1 MNVKSKNISALIES
15 QLPGFIV
22 EDYEYFVKF
31 LKSYYAQQELSGGV
45 LDIVSNLTK
54 YRDINFY
61 DKEVLTE
68 SSKTVGITGISD
80 TSINVLSTSG
90 FPDSGLA
97 KVDDEIFFYASKTS
111 NQFNGVARGVS
122 GNTELGDLYK
132 LSTYVA
138 TSASTHA
145 ADVKVENISNLFLY
159 ALVQSFE
166 SEYLAGIP
174 EKYLRGEIDKR
185 TLIKNISS
193 FYKSKG
199 TKRSI
204 QFIFNSLISSEDS
217 DVYFPKD
224 NTLKASDS
232 DYINVHAL
240 KVIVTSGDPKDLIGK
255 VITETGD
262 NYASAV
268 VDNIKELEGNIWE
281 LVLAPSTINNQFTIA
296 SKTTLKKAI
305 GSGDQTGSVIDVDS
319 TFGWAK
325 EGNIFADGEVIQYA
339 SKTIRQFKIK
349 YRSLTRTHNVGQSIY
364 SDNRIKGNNVEVI
377 ALGIVYN
384 LSPTTTTPYGIEG
397 EPLVVE
403 ESGFDT
409 IDPKI
414 KKSDGTVR
422 WLPNDAATY
431 TPSSG
436 DTRTQTSVNDV
447 VPGIQRI
454 FSDDNNYY
462 ICTSGV
468 PVNRTMFYNQTIPA
482 SKTVVEQ
489 SFLRTIRKNAIT
501 TTEVYKTPR
510 KDFGILVDGS
520 LAYTHKH
527 QDSVFYGGLTKI
539 AVTTQ
544 GGGYSR
550 PPYVLVNTEPYKATA
565 ILSGTVVESV
575 RVDVAG
581 AYTAAPTIEIVS
593 GRNAVLTP
601 VITRGAITSLLVTD
615 PGEYYSAPPTIRIV
629 DALGRGRFAEYTAT
643 VSATGQ
649 ISGCIKV
656 SGGSFYSEGNV
667 VIQVIPSGSGALAS
681 SSIYEWIKNRLEVET
696 DIDTEWG
703 FSHLNDRG
711 YQNYGTISYPPTL
724 RGSDTGTNHSPIIG
738 FAYDGNPIYGP
749 YGYSD
754 PVDSSTSIVR
764 MQSGYKK
771 YGTRPTGPSLVTYP
785 LGTFIQDYY
794 YADRYGTVDKNNGRY
809 CVTPEYPNG
818 TYAYFATFDSV
829 GDPEFPYLIGEN
841 FYSLPLAAN
850 YDQNQTQNDLPLDA
864 VRLRGVDTPNNG
876 RKTRGIIKDVSAGSL
891 DAFQVYGSSNNFKVG
906 SSIVLDN
913 TGTNGIDATGTIS
926 AVKGNTVEELQ
937 ATDAKRVAKL
947 QITEN
952 CYVFSGDVITQSSS
966 GISGKVVGDVLDGKI
981 LVLEDVTGTFD
992 QTGLFDSTTLSIN
1005 IILNTNATF
1014 TAGATIELTNGTVNQ
1029 TNPPSVIATGE
1040 VIETTE
1046 KRNSVKIK
1054 VISGTFSQQSGYFLR
1069 SNNLLNTVG
1078 AEILSSKSLSTGLIP
1093 FIVNTNIALV
1103 ETTGDHALGVGDV
1116 VYVEIDPDDSIS
1128 TTTYYVQLGATQE
1141 VDIKPLSLSTKIN
1154 DPGLGRADLVNGG
1167 ADYASNTYTDVELI
1181 FADQNAVRTDLG
1193 KVADSKNAKATIV
1206 VSDIDS
1212 TGLGS
1217 VTNVTITTKG
1227 SGYQK
1232 GDVLTVED
1240 TSLNRSGASTNTQRL
1255 RLVVD
1260 HIGLSTGETVIKL
1273 DSIDGLSNNDLLSIG
1288 DEIVKV
1294 NSISESTTSVTVTR
1308 AQNNTSDID
1317 HFDNEVVALY
1327 GSNYRFTVGDQ
1338 LPVTG
1343 TALDPVIL
1351 SYDGNKLIVEH
1362 NQGFFTS
1369 GDFAPYKITDQ
1380 STIFDESEPKKLID
1394 VDVVTDYKIVTKI
1407 SSSSSGPYQISP
1419 NLKIQE
1425 YYQYRF
1431 DLSHYT
1437 NGESEFIVSPSQ
1449 NDNIIAPEVVNIG
1462 TPGTT
1467 GAYSYVKF
1475 GYGPRLGDVQLDGIL
1490 TKRVPRSY
1498 QRYYYKSI
1506 VRTMINGDKEIRI
1519 GPSTSIVDNN
1529 NYFELINDPLQG
1541 QKLISDALTTSTES
1555 TGTGVKI
1562 SFVTSD
1568 RFVYE
1573 LTEDPEW
1580 YGTGNIRYTTK
1591 SKGATGAI
1599 AEVEV
1604 SNLGS
1609 GYRKVPGVL
1618 GAELDSTKSADITAQ
1633 WDSVEHNI
1641 VGVTINKA
1649 GFNYSKPKVV
1659 VVDGDGSEAKF
1670 DILKTAD
1677 NRIANVIVTNK
1688 GKNYTYKPSLKVV
1701 EGDIRIFA
1709 LGSSI
1714 GAPKNVELEFNGS
1727 GIWNDTSLLRKHK
1740 ASDVIIVDTT
1750 ESFLSGE
1757 KVTSG
1762 LAEGTVTNG
1771 GWRIGSNILK
1781 VSVTKGE
1788 FVVGQTIK
1796 GSASNSTGTI
1806 VSVQKAEFAIDLK
1819 SYYDNLGTFVS
1830 DKGKV
1835 GVRTHK
1841 VADNKFY
1848 QDYSYV
1854 VESKT
1859 QIEDWRDLIKDSV
1872 HPAGFKMFGELNI
1885 DAKVDVK
1892 ISTNSKT
1899 AQVSTL
1905 RLWDENSNNASIIDT
1920 KRYHQTVVN
1929 LSKDIN
1935 VLRGNGSFAEK
1946 SSDTSGLIAREVKL
1960 TPHFDGVFDQYGNIS
1975 GTREFTIVDAATNNP
1990 LTPYNAMALTITLD
2004 AVLQEPETAYT
2015 ISGDKITFAKA
2026 PFGIRQEG
2034 NNTIEATKFIGRLF
2048 QFKEASKNL
2057 QYLKKVRPIFQ
2068 KEGTWIDAA
2077 NQLRFNRTF
2086 IQEEAIGYVKDKYP
2100 SLTWNTLES
2109 KCMRDIGLIVDAYEH
2124 DLRFGGN
2131 SATYDAA
2138 EKYFNDG
2145 SLAYI
2150 DAQKDESIEAYKY
2163 TMNLCIA
2170 AARNWDI
2177 SVNNCTVS
2185 QGQDIITLPSTLGVC
2200 VGMNVSS
2207 GNQFDEGTTV
2217 TEIVSSTQIKV
2228 SKAANIAYPAQSI
2241 STTVNN
2247 SGTTNYG
2254 PVTVTGTGVL
2264 NVGIGATTTV
2274 YSTINQIDQI
2284 TFSFSRINSGKFMD
2298 AANLI
2303 EGNKKYISEETIGWL
2318 KATYPNLAIPNED
2331 KCQRDTEYLIDAM
2344 VYHIRYGGN
2353 WNVVDFGERYYYKNK
2368 LNHIV
2373 DQKAES
2379 IAAYTKATQL
2389 MVEAM
2394 KNNLPTGTYTTIVP
2408 YEDTTILADPNGPYT
2423 STCAEV
2429 ESALNSY
2436 IQIVTKTIDKGPNL
2450 FTKVE
2455 DNNQRTGNWTTTR
2468 TLTNINILAKGDV
2481 FSECDTVVSA
2491 LNSLFL
2497 NVESI
2502 LNSNAVVKSLPDFF
2516 NGKNTDFELYYTDN
2530 TPVKTEVGHDLIVG
2544 INGVFQNAKYDADYP
2559 RLNSYYIK
2567 RSSGAS
2573 NPDRIVFSEPPKWE
2587 QNLNTLT
2594 VQEPLAVEKFFAHN
2608 VGGCI
2613 RMSLDEENFNG
2624 SITGPFIMRDEKTG
2638 DVVVIDDDRFAFV
2651 YVDGILQKRNAAY
2664 TINESSITFSQALK
2678 AGQRVS
2684 ILLLTGTAID
2694 QLLDAFNV
2702 EPDRFFNEVTI
2713 TVTGGSAEY
2722 ATFISGVRDGT
2733 VIYQFT
2739 DNSYPTP
2746 DVYTTIGMV
2755 RKYNQT
2761 ASGWDV
2767 TLIAQN
2773 PKIDLS
2779 KPLRLAATT
2788 DLQTA
2793 SYTEVDL
2800 SALTTA
2806 VTYNDVDGKRL
2817 LRKDS
2822 VSWLYDRVKPTITSL
2837 EPGDSIKIDGET
2849 DYRTVKLTHRES
2861 ASLGHVEDTQVS
2873 DNVGVVSVSNYNGS
2887 TKGEGLNITA
2897 VLTGDVVTS
2906 LNWNKTTLGSN
2917 PQAHNYDTPP
2927 VLTFEPANLN
2937 GGGAK
2942 AHAIVDGGNVIDVI
2956 LTDGGSGYTAAPIVN
2971 VSRGY
2976 DIIKKTRQ
2984 FDTKYIRKFEDTI
2997 TGLSALNT
3005 TSFVGEATQLA
3016 FEFTHSVAATSS
3028 QSEQLKVTQQLVR
3041 ENKVSVGAT
3050 EIHVT
3055 TPHSITQSAMGTTT
3069 SLTHSIKQIEI
3080 DNTLS
3085 MTGAVRL
3092 TTPTNAPTI
3101 GMGTSTS
3108 AVLSATL
3115 LDTDFDW
3122 TDSNVMVSTTDAFDA
3137 TGVIQVGKF
3146 RIAYSSKLSDRFIV
3160 DYGSADS
3167 IQPSGLTTETAGT
3180 VVRQV

>member
-45 LDIVSNLTK
+45 LDIVTNLTK

-61 DKEVLTE
+61 DKEVLTQ

-80 TSINVLSTSG
+80 TSINVLSTEG

-97 KVDDEIFFYASKTS
+97 KVDDEIFFYASKTP

-132 LSTYVA
+132 LSTYVSTTA
-138 TSASTHA
+138 DTHA
-145 ADVKVENISNLFLY
+145 ADVKVENLSNLFLY
-159 ALVQSFE
+159 ALIKSFE

-204 QFIFNSLISSEDS
+204 QFIFNSLVSSEDN

-224 NTLKASDS
+224 TTLKSSESDW
-232 DYINVHAL
+232 INVHAL
-240 KVIVTSGDPKDLIGK
+240 KVVIISGDPKNLIGK
-255 VITETGD
+255 VVIERGD

-268 VDNIKELEGNIWE
+268 VDNIKKLEDVDGSNVWE

-296 SKTTLKKAI
+296 NKTKLKKAI
-305 GSGDQTGSVIDVDS
+305 TSSDQTGNIIDVDS
-319 TFGWAK
+319 TFGWEK
-325 EGNIFADGEVIQYA
+325 EGRIFVDGEVIEYS

-349 YRSLTRTHNVGQSIY
+349 NRKLTRTHNIGSTVY
-364 SDNRIKGNNVEVI
+364 SDDRIKGNNVEFI
-377 ALGIVYN
+377 ALGVVYN
-384 LSPTTTTPYGIEG
+384 LSPTTSTPYGIEG

-403 ESGFDT
+403 DSGFDT
-409 IDPKI
+409 VDPKI

-422 WLPNDAATY
+422 WLPNDDANY
-431 TPSSG
+431 TPLSG
-436 DTRTQTSVNDV
+436 DPRTQASVNDAI
-447 VPGIQRI
+447 PGIQRI

-482 SKTVVEQ
+482 TETVVEQ

-527 QDSVFYGGLTKI
+527 QDGVFYGGLTKI
-539 AVTTQ
+539 DVTTQ
-544 GGGYSR
+544 GSGYSR
-550 PPYVLVNTEPYKATA
+550 PPYVLVNSEPYKATA
-565 ILSGTVVESV
+565 VLSGTVVESV
-575 RVDVAG
+575 RIDDAG
-581 AYTAAPTIEIVS
+581 SYTAAPIVEIVS

-601 VITRGAITSLLVTD
+601 VITQGAITSLVVTD

-629 DALGRGRFAEYTAT
+629 DALGRGRYAEYTAQ

-649 ISGCIKV
+649 ISGCTKV
-656 SGGSFYSEGNV
+656 NGGSFYSEQNV

-681 SSIYEWIKNRLEVET
+681 SSIYEWIKNRFVEET
-696 DIDTEWG
+696 LDSEFGI
-703 FSHLNDRG
+703 SHLNDRG
-711 YQNYGTISYPPTL
+711 YNNYGTVSYPPTL
-724 RGSDTGTNHSPIIG
+724 RGNDTGTNHSPIIG

-754 PVDSSTSIVR
+754 PVDSSSSIVR
-764 MQSGYKK
+764 MQSGYLK
-771 YGTRPTGPSLVTYP
+771 YATRPDGPSLVTYP

-794 YADRYGTVDKNNGRY
+794 YADRYGTVDRNNGRY

-818 TYAYFATFDSV
+818 TYAYFATFDNL

-876 RKTRGIIKDVSAGSL
+876 RKTRGVVKDVSAGSL
-891 DAFQVYGSSNNFKVG
+891 DAFQVYSSSDNFKVG
-906 SSIVLDN
+906 SSIILDD
-913 TGTNGIDATGTIS
+913 TGTGGVDAAGTIS
-926 AVKGNTVEELQ
+926 AVRGNTVEELQ
-937 ATDAKRVAKL
+937 ATDAKRVAKV

-952 CYVFSGDVITQSSS
+952 CYVFGGDTITQASS
-966 GISGKVVGDVLDGKI
+966 GVSGKVVGDVLDGKI

-992 QTGLFDSTTLSIN
+992 STGLFDSTTLSIN
-1005 IILNTNATF
+1005 IVLNTNATF
-1014 TAGATIELTNGTVNQ
+1014 TAGAIIELTNGTVNK
-1029 TNPPSVIATGE
+1029 TDPPSIIATGE
-1040 VIETTE
+1040 VIESTD
-1046 KRNSVKIK
+1046 KRNSVKLK
-1054 VISGTFSQQSGYFLR
+1054 VLTGTFSQQAGYFLR

-1078 AEILSSKSLSTGLIP
+1078 AEILSTTSLSTGLIP

-1103 ETTGDHALGVGDV
+1103 KTDGDHALGVGDV

-1141 VDIKPLSLSTKIN
+1141 IDIKSLTLSTQIN
-1154 DPGLGRADLVNGG
+1154 DPGLGRADLVNAG
-1167 ADYASNTYTDVELI
+1167 ADYAANTYEDVELI
-1181 FADQNAVRTDLG
+1181 FVDQNAARTDLG
-1193 KVADSKNAKATIV
+1193 KVGDSNNAKATIV
-1206 VSDIDS
+1206 VQEVAG
-1212 TGLGS
+1212 GLGFVQS
-1217 VTNVTITTKG
+1217 VVITTKG
-1227 SGYQK
+1227 STYKQ
-1232 GDVLTVED
+1232 GDILTVED
-1240 TSLNRSGASTNTQRL
+1240 SSLNRSGASTNTQRL

-1260 HIGLSTGETVIKL
+1260 HIGFATGETVLKL
-1273 DSIDGLSNNDLLSIG
+1273 DSISGLSKNDLLSIG

-1294 NSISESTTSVTVTR
+1294 NSISESTKSVTVTR

-1317 HFDNEVVALY
+1317 HFDNEIVTLY
-1327 GSNYRFTVGDQ
+1327 GSSYRFTVGEL

-1343 TALDPVIL
+1343 TSLDPKII
-1351 SYDGNKLIVEH
+1351 SYENNKLIVEH
-1362 NQGFFTS
+1362 DQGFFAN
-1369 GDFAPYKITDQ
+1369 GDFTPYKITDQ
-1380 STIFDESEPKKLID
+1380 ATLFDESEPKKLID
-1394 VDVVTDYKIVTKI
+1394 IDTVTDYKIVTKI
-1407 SSSSSGPYQISP
+1407 SSSVSGPYEISP

-1437 NGESEFIVSPSQ
+1437 NSESEFIISPSQ

-1467 GAYSYVKF
+1467 GSYSYVKF
-1475 GYGPRLGDVQLDGIL
+1475 GYGPRLGDVNLTGIL

-1506 VRTMINGDKEIRI
+1506 VRTMVDGTKQIRI

-1529 NYFELINDPLQG
+1529 NYIELINDPLQG
-1541 QKLISDALTTSTES
+1541 QKLISDALTSSIQS
-1555 TGTGVKI
+1555 TGTGVKV
-1562 SFVTSD
+1562 SFVTTD

-1573 LTEDPEW
+1573 LTENPEW

-1591 SKGATGAI
+1591 SKGATGSI

-1618 GAELDSTKSADITAQ
+1618 GAELDSSRASDVTAQ
-1633 WDSVEHNI
+1633 WDPVEKNI

-1659 VVDGDGSEAKF
+1659 VVDGDGSEARF
-1670 DILKTAD
+1670 DVLKTAD

-1688 GKNYTYKPSLKVV
+1688 GKNYTYKPELKVV

-1714 GAPKNVELEFNGS
+1714 GSPKNVQLEFNGS
-1727 GIWNDTSLLRKHK
+1727 GIWNDTSVLRKHK
-1740 ASDVIIVDTT
+1740 ASDVIILDTT
-1750 ESFLSGE
+1750 DDFLSGE

-1788 FVVGQTIK
+1788 FIVGQTIT

-1806 VSVQKAEFAIDLK
+1806 VSVQRAEFSIDLR
-1819 SYYDNLGTFVS
+1819 SYYDNLGTYTS
-1830 DKGKV
+1830 DKGKI

-1841 VADNKFY
+1841 IADNKFY

-1854 VESKT
+1854 IESKT
-1859 QIEDWRDLIKDSV
+1859 QIEDWRDLIKESV

-1892 ISTNSKT
+1892 VSDNSKT
-1899 AQVSTL
+1899 TQVSTL
-1905 RLWDENSNNASIIDT
+1905 RLWDENSNNASIADS

-1935 VLRGNGSFAEK
+1935 VLRGNGSLTEK
-1946 SSDTSGLIAREVKL
+1946 ASDTSGLIAKEIKL
-1960 TPHFDGVFDQYGNIS
+1960 TPAFDGTFDQYGNIS

-1990 LTPYNAMALTITLD
+1990 ITPYNAMALTITLD

-2015 ISGDKITFAKA
+2015 VSGDKITFATA

-2034 NNTIEATKFIGRLF
+2034 NNTIAATKFIGRLF

-2057 QYLKKVRPIFQ
+2057 QYLKKIRPIFQ

-2077 NQLRFNRTF
+2077 NQLRFNRNF
-2086 IQEEAIGYVKDKYP
+2086 IQEEAVGYGKSKYP
-2100 SLTWNTLES
+2100 NLTWNTKES
-2109 KCMRDIGLIVDAYEH
+2109 KCVRDVGLILDAYEH

-2131 SATYDAA
+2131 SASHYAA
-2138 EKYFNDG
+2138 TEYFN
-2145 SLAYI
+2145 
-2150 DAQKDESIEAYKY
+2150 ETTVEASAVEIYKY

-2177 SVNNCTVS
+2177 SVKNCVVS
-2185 QGQDIITLPSTLGVC
+2185 QGQDVITLPSTLGIC

-2207 GNQFDEGTTV
+2207 GNQFNEGTIV

-2228 SKAANIAYPAQSI
+2228 SNAANIAYPAQNI
-2241 STTVNN
+2241 STVVNN

-2254 PVTVTGTGVL
+2254 PVTVSTGGVL

-2274 YSTINQIDQI
+2274 YSTINNIDEI
-2284 TFSFSRINSGKFMD
+2284 TFSFSRINNGKFMD
-2298 AANLI
+2298 AAKLI
-2303 EGNKKYISEETIGWL
+2303 EGNKKYISEETIGWT
-2318 KATYPNLAIPNED
+2318 KATYPNLAIPDED

-2373 DQKAES
+2373 DQKEES

-2408 YEDTTILADPNGPYT
+2408 YEDTTILADPNGPYVT
-2423 STCAEV
+2423 TCAEV

-2436 IQIVTKTIDKGPNL
+2436 IQIVTKTINKGPNL

-2455 DNNQRTGNWTTTR
+2455 DNNQRTGNWTTLR
-2468 TLTNINILAKGDV
+2468 TLTNINILAKDNV
-2481 FSECDTVVSA
+2481 FTECDTVVSA

-2502 LNSNAVVKSLPDFF
+2502 LNGSSVVKSLPDYF
-2516 NGKNTDFELYYTDN
+2516 NNENKEFELYYTDN
-2530 TPVKTEVGHDLIVG
+2530 TPVKTEVDHNLIVG
-2544 INGVFQNAKYDADYP
+2544 INGVFQSAKYDETFP

-2567 RSSGAS
+2567 RSAGAS
-2573 NPDRIVFSEPPKWE
+2573 DPDRIIFSEAPKWK

-2594 VQEPLAVEKFFAHN
+2594 LQEPLAVDKFFAHN
-2608 VGGCI
+2608 IGGYV
-2613 RMSLDEENFNG
+2613 RMSLQEENFNG
-2624 SITGPFIMRDEKTG
+2624 SINGPFIMRDEKTG
-2638 DVVVIDDDRFAFV
+2638 DVVVVDDDRFAFV
-2651 YVDGILQKRNAAY
+2651 YIDGILQKRNTAY
-2664 TINESSITFSQALK
+2664 IVNESSITFSQALK
-2678 AGQRVS
+2678 KGQSVG
-2684 ILLLTGTAID
+2684 IVLLTGTSID

-2722 ATFISGVRDGT
+2722 ATFISGVRDGA
-2733 VIYQFT
+2733 VVYQFT
-2739 DNSYPTP
+2739 DNSWPTP

-2773 PKIDLS
+2773 PKIDLT
-2779 KPLRLAATT
+2779 KPLRIAANT

-2800 SALTTA
+2800 SALTTS
-2806 VTYNDVDGKRL
+2806 VTYNDVDGSRV

-2822 VSWLYDRVKPTITSL
+2822 VSWLYDRVKPTITSI
-2837 EPGDSIKIDGET
+2837 EPGDHIKIDGED
-2849 DYRTVKLTHRES
+2849 DYRTVKLTPRES
-2861 ASLGHVEDTQVS
+2861 KSLSHVEDTQIG
-2873 DNVGVVSVSNYNGS
+2873 DNVGVISVSNYNGD
-2887 TKGEGLNITA
+2887 TKGEGLDIKA
-2897 VLTGDVVTS
+2897 VITGDTVTS
-2906 LNWNKTTLGSN
+2906 LNWNKTVLGSN

-2927 VLTFEPANLN
+2927 VLTFEPVDLN

-2942 AHAIVDGGNVIDVI
+2942 AHVIVDGGNVIDVI
-2956 LTDGGSGYTAAPIVN
+2956 LESGGSGYTAPPVVN

-2997 TGLSALNT
+2997 TGLNT
-3005 TSFVGEATQLA
+3005 LSTVSLVGEATQLA
-3016 FEFTHSVAATSS
+3016 YEFTHSVAAASS
-3028 QSEQLKVTQQLVR
+3028 QSDQVKVTQQLVR
-3041 ENKVSVGAT
+3041 DNKVSVGAT

-3069 SLTHSIKQIEI
+3069 SLTHSIKQIEL

-3085 MTGAVRL
+3085 MTGTVRL

-3101 GMGTSTS
+3101 GMGTSTT
-3108 AVLSATL
+3108 AVLSATI
-3115 LDTDFDW
+3115 LDGDFDW
-3122 TDSNVMVSTTDAFDA
+3122 TDSNVMVSTTAAFDA

-3160 DYGSADS
+3160 DYGSSDT